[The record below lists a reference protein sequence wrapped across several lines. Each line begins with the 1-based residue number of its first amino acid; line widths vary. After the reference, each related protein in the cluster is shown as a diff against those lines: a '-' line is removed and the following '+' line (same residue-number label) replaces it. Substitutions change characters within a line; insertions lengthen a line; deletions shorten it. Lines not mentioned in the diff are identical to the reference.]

1 MTLVPALDI
10 LLQID
15 GTSESIE
22 DAIGAVQTVIEIAGT
37 IAFAISAALLAG
49 RKRMNVVGVVVFAVL
64 VAVGGGTTRDILL
77 GDLPVWWV
85 DDPASL
91 VVAAV
96 AAALT
101 IPLFR
106 LGTISVMQR
115 YGLVRFFDSAGLALF
130 TVAGTNIAL
139 DAGAGAASAVVIG
152 VISGVGGG
160 IIRDSIAEQVPEVLA
175 SGHFY
180 ASAAVLGSAA
190 NIALLETSIRPVLAS
205 TIAVAFIFIV
215 RILSIHYNWGAPE
228 FKVGKDGRDAGPA
241 GDSA

>member
-1 MTLVPALDI
+1 MVPAVG
-10 LLQID
+10 LLVQI
-15 GTSESIE
+15 GETSESIE
-22 DAIGAVQTVIEIAGT
+22 DAIGVVQTVIEVTGT

-49 RKRMNVVGVVVFAVL
+49 RKRMNVVGVVVFAIL

-115 YGLVRFFDSAGLALF
+115 YGLVRLFDSAGLALF

-180 ASAAVLGSAA
+180 ASAAVVGSAV
-190 NIALLETSIRPVLAS
+190 NIALLETPIRPVFAS
-205 TIAVAFIFIV
+205 TIAVTSIFV
-215 RILSIHYNWGAPE
+215 LRMLSIHYNWGAPE
-228 FKVGKDGRDAGPA
+228 FNVGDDDRDAGPA
-241 GDSA
+241 GDPA